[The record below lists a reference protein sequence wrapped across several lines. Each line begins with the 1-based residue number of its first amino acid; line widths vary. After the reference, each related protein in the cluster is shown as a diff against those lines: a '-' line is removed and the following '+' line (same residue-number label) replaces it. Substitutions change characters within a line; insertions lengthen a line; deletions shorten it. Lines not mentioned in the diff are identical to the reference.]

1 MWAEGQSWAVPLH
14 VPMPNPDTR
23 LHLLSAS
30 ALAPASSQH
39 SLVLPE
45 SASLW
50 RTGSLLAEPTAPG
63 EVLL

>member
-30 ALAPASSQH
+30 ALAPASSQQSCASRVSLSLEDRLSAGRAH
-39 SLVLPE
+39 SP
-45 SASLW
+45 W
-50 RTGSLLAEPTAPG
+50 
-63 EVLL
+63 